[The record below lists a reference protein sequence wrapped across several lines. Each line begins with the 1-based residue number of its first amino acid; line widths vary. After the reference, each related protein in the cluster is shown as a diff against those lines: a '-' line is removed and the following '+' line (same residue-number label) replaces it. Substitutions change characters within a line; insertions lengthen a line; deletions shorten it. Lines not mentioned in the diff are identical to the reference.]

1 MNVEKL
7 LEATNAKHSDA
18 SELIET
24 FVPSAHFTQTLV
36 KGHSILLG
44 PRGSGKTTILRMLS
58 NEVLP
63 NWKHSEAEN
72 YRNSISFEGIYVRG
86 DRVWGEMIKSLEHS
100 NVQKDTRKALAVA
113 AFNSHV
119 FSATIGA
126 MERALLLHSK
136 RAEKKVVPNKSE
148 MASCLKEIADTLYL
162 SDAGLSFDSLSFALE
177 RRVIEINA
185 ICYELTFYKSDD
197 DIENLRRYP
206 YLAIN
211 LPLTLDLILDRF
223 DKCLKR
229 PSHKW
234 ALLLDE
240 FEIAPLELQ
249 RQVLSDLR
257 SANKKYIY
265 KVALIPCGA
274 FVTHKKRGEIQSTK
288 NNDYSIIE
296 LWHKSKN
303 DLNKFCVD
311 FMEKKYKRHPREVFG
326 ETKFATKDQSG
337 KWSEKWLDEFL
348 ELKNK
353 DKSFENFLI
362 EKKILLNELDDDGP
376 NRDRL
381 RKIAP
386 LVAFRNALRAES
398 DEIDSGPKR
407 SRKKLPDFYTGWQ
420 AITAISEGN
429 PRWLTIM
436 LNSLLSEETESIL
449 EFNMQYDKVLKTS
462 KAFLAMIKT
471 AALTNNMGVSTKT
484 PPVSIICRIQEGIIK
499 RLINDSFKED
509 LPLSFTVGENTEEDV
524 INSLRIALNYGAIVC
539 TSDSDDID
547 DYQELKGKDFRVSYL
562 LAPVLQLPLK
572 SDRSV
577 SLATL
582 MAKEQNAKSVTSI
595 SQRGLFE

>member
-7 LEATNAKHSDA
+7 LEATNAKHSDT
-18 SELIET
+18 SELIKS
-24 FVPSAHFTQTLV
+24 FVPSSHFAQTLV

-63 NWKHSEAEN
+63 NWLHDEADQ
-72 YRNSISFEGIYVRG
+72 YRRRISFEGIYVRG
-86 DRVWGEMIKSLEHS
+86 DRVWGEMIKSLENS
-100 NVQKDTRKALAVA
+100 NVNKDTRKALAVA
-113 AFNSHV
+113 AFNSNV

-126 MERALLLHSK
+126 LERAIAIHSK
-136 RAEKKVVPNKSE
+136 DTEKNYIPSKSE
-148 MASCLKEIADTLYL
+148 IAQCLKEIADALYL
-162 SDAGLSFDSLSFALE
+162 KNAGLSFDSLSYALE

-185 ICYELTFYKSDD
+185 ICYDLTFYKSDD
-197 DIENLRRYP
+197 DINNLRQYP
-206 YLAIN
+206 YLTIN

-229 PSHKW
+229 PFHKW

-303 DLNKFCVD
+303 DLNKFCID
-311 FMEKKYKRHPREVFG
+311 FMERKYKKHPKEIFG
-326 ETKFATKDQSG
+326 ETKFATKDSSSN
-337 KWSEKWLDEFL
+337 WNEKWLEEFL
-348 ELKNK
+348 ELNEK
-353 DKSFENFLI
+353 DKSFESYLV
-362 EKKILLNELDDDGP
+362 EKNISLADISDNEA
-376 NRDRL
+376 NKDRL

-386 LVAFRNALRAES
+386 LVAFRNALRAEDS
-398 DEIDSGPKR
+398 EIDIGHRR

-436 LNSLLSEETESIL
+436 LNSLISEQDGDVL
-449 EFNMQYDKVLKTS
+449 DYAVQYDKVLQTS

-484 PPVSIICRIQEGIIK
+484 PPVNIINRIKDGIAK
-499 RLINDSFKED
+499 RLIADNFKED
-509 LPLSFTVGENTEEDV
+509 LPLSFIVGDNTEEDV
-524 INSLRIALNYGAIVC
+524 INSLRIALNYGAIV
-539 TSDSDDID
+539 TKSDADDID
-547 DYQELKGKDFRVSYL
+547 DYQELKGKEFRVSYL
-562 LAPVLQLPLK
+562 LAPALKLPLR
-572 SDRSV
+572 SDRPV
-577 SLATL
+577 SLANL
-582 MAKEQNAKSVTSI
+582 MIKPPIKKDITGFN
-595 SQRGLFE
+595 QRGLFE